1 VSERTAIAI
10 ETRKLSKRYEETLAV
25 DRLDLRIQRGEVFG
39 LLGPNGAGKT
49 TTILMLLGLTEPTD
63 GMALVDGLVPQQEA
77 LAVKRRIGY
86 LPDDVGFYDDL
97 TGRQNLRYTA
107 RLNRLP
113 AVLAEERIAANLD
126 EVGLTDVADRKVKGY
141 SRGMRQRLGLADALV
156 KDPSILILDEPTVNI
171 DPEGV
176 REILA
181 LVRRLS
187 DERSVTVLLSSHLLH
202 QVEQV
207 CDRIGIFLRGRLVA
221 LGTMEKL
228 AAALEDRWAVE
239 VGVAGGVTSD
249 LVTVLERVPG
259 VNGVERDG
267 ELAVLAAD
275 HDVRPAV
282 VDALLDAGH
291 PPVHLRRRGA
301 DLDAIYHRYF
311 TGADG
316 DGA

>member
-1 VSERTAIAI
+1 MAATAFAI

-63 GMALVDGLVPQQEA
+63 GVALVDGLVPQQEA

-86 LPDDVGFYDDL
+86 LPDDVGFYDDM

-113 AVLAEERIAANLD
+113 AALAEERIATNLD

-228 AAALEDRWAVE
+228 AATLEDRWAVE
-239 VGVAGGVTSD
+239 VGVAGGMTPD
-249 LVTVLERVPG
+249 LVAVLERVPG

-316 DGA
+316 DRA